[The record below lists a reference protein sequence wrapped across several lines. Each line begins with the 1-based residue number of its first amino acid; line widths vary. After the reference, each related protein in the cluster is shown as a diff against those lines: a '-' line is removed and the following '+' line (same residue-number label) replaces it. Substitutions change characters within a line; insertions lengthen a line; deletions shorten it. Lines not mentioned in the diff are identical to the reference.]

1 MCAGAQPDRRARAG
15 AVAPRRV
22 SANCDGA
29 VVSGVAEERPFLL
42 LQNLRTVSPAARAV
56 FSNGRGCKDGRG
68 EGRGSLLQFWAV
80 FRDAQAGGVRSSL
93 ILLHK
98 QTALTTNCSRW
109 ICIHSSIYSFIYFV
123 QRRGGKKSKI
133 RQNPT
138 KQKASCFFPEGTGSC
153 PIDLSFPLMF
163 CHTGFAVSVV
173 AVSHCCS
180 WPGNQHVAG
189 AAFCSPAWSG

>member
-1 MCAGAQPDRRARAG
+1 MLWPRVHSEESALVASRLVVEVGTREQHVKCRGERWGSAQQEGSAG

-42 LQNLRTVSPAARAV
+42 LQNLRTVSPAAWAV
-56 FSNGRGCKDGRG
+56 FSNGRGCEDGRG

-123 QRRGGKKSKI
+123 QRQGGKKAKSDNTQPNKK
-133 RQNPT
+133 PV
-138 KQKASCFFPEGTGSC
+138 
-153 PIDLSFPLMF
+153 
-163 CHTGFAVSVV
+163 VSSLKVL
-173 AVSHCCS
+173 
-180 WPGNQHVAG
+180 NHVL
-189 AAFCSPAWSG
+189 